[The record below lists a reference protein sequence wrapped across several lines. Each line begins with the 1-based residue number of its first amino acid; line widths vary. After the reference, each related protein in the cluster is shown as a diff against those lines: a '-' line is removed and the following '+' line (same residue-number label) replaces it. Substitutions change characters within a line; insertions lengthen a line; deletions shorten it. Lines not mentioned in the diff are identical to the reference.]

1 MNKLLYIVLLISIGC
16 QSKIYTV
23 GNGIIKGQEDVEI
36 GFIGKIDGVSYKVV
50 DSLMLSTMIKNDE
63 DLRFI
68 CTTKITN
75 MSEMFRKSKFN
86 GDISNWDV
94 SNVTD
99 MRLMFQYSK
108 FNGDISNWD
117 VSNVNDMNW
126 MFNESKFNG
135 DISNWDVSNVTDM
148 SGMFYD
154 SQFNGDISKWDVSNV
169 SSMSGMFNNSRIPN
183 ENRPKRFNN

>member
-36 GFIGKIDGVSYKVV
+36 GFIGEIDGVSYKVV

-75 MSEMFRKSKFN
+75 MSEMFRDSQFN

-94 SNVTD
+94 
-99 MRLMFQYSK
+99 
-108 FNGDISNWD
+108 G
-117 VSNVNDMNW
+117 
-126 MFNESKFNG
+126 
-135 DISNWDVSNVTDM
+135 NVTDM
-148 SGMFYD
+148 SRMFRD

-169 SSMSGMFNNSRIPN
+169 TQMFEMFNNSRIPN
-183 ENRPKRFNN
+183 ENRPKRFNQ

>member
-1 MNKLLYIVLLISIGC
+1 MMNKLLYIVLLIFVGC
-16 QSKIYTV
+16 QSEIYRDE
-23 GNGIIKGQEDVEI
+23 NGIIKCQEDVPT

-75 MSEMFRKSKFN
+75 MSWMFS
-86 GDISNWDV
+86 G
-94 SNVTD
+94 
-99 MRLMFQYSK
+99 SK